1 MLRNSVSRM
10 RRDFVWHLSAQPAA
24 HPSQTPPFA
33 RSRLARCACN
43 ALARFGPLR
52 PLVLGRLPMGRLL
65 SPPPPS
71 HLAGCARHALLD
83 PLRPHAW
90 PAAPPQDYRITR
102 RSRRKW
108 SVTLT
113 GDSTRPSPPESRAL
127 PLAYASELATELTLA
142 YASELASELT
152 TTFFIFA
159 SLSASVMESAS
170 VILAVPSTCAD

>member
-1 MLRNSVSRM
+1 M
-10 RRDFVWHLSAQPAA
+10 
-24 HPSQTPPFA
+24 
-33 RSRLARCACN
+33 
-43 ALARFGPLR
+43 
-52 PLVLGRLPMGRLL
+52 
-65 SPPPPS
+65 
-71 HLAGCARHALLD
+71 ARHALLD

-90 PAAPPQDYRITR
+90 PAAPSQDYRITR

-127 PLAYASELATELTLA
+127 PLAYASEVATELTLAYASELATELTLAYASELATELTLA

-152 TTFFIFA
+152 TAFFIFA